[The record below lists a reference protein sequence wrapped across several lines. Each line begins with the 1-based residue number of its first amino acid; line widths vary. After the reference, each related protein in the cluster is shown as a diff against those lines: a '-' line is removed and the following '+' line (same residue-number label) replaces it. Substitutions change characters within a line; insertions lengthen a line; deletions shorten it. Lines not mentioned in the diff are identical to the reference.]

1 MRVDVGPTIFVVFG
15 VTGDLAGRKLLPALL
30 NLSAAGLMPKKFHLI
45 GVSRRSFSQTDFAT
59 FLRQSIKPVNREAW
73 SELEWLI
80 GKSEYVSGQFDDTTL
95 YSRIL
100 ETVRRVESE
109 WGLCANKLLYLA
121 VPPTLYEPVLTQ
133 LGSSPLRLSCSGDEG
148 WTRLL
153 IEKPFGSDPVMANR
167 LEQILAKTFKEHQ
180 VYRIDH
186 YLAKEALQN
195 VLAFRFVNRLFE
207 PLWSHKHLAQITVR
221 LWERGGI
228 GTRGPFYDHLG
239 ALRDVGQNHVLQMAA
254 AVLMEEPK
262 KMTADEI
269 RASRAKAFKVIGL
282 ADKKTKA
289 QKLIRAQY
297 QGYTKEEGVT
307 KHSNTETFF
316 HLETLLIGARWRG
329 VKLIL
334 ESGKAL
340 PESRAEIEAVFT
352 TGNKLTFRIQP
363 EEGITLTFRIKHPGL
378 EEGFDTEV
386 LSFDYKTKLGSIR
399 LVDAYEKLLFDAFL
413 GDQTRFSTS
422 AEVATAW
429 QLVEAVRTTWDRE
442 PLYPYTLGTYPV
454 FE

>member
-1 MRVDVGPTIFVVFG
+1 
-15 VTGDLAGRKLLPALL
+15 
-30 NLSAAGLMPKKFHLI
+30 MPKKFHLI
-45 GVSRRSFSQTDFAT
+45 GVSRRPFSQTDFAT
-59 FLRQSIKPVNREAW
+59 FLRQSIKPINREAW

-80 GKSEYVSGQFDDTTL
+80 GKSEYVSGQFDDPLL
-95 YSRIL
+95 YSRVL

-109 WGLCANKLLYLA
+109 WGMCANKLLYLA
-121 VPPTLYEPVLTQ
+121 VPPALYEPVLSQ
-133 LGSSPLRLSCSGDEG
+133 LGSSPLRLPCGGGEG

-153 IEKPFGSDPVMANR
+153 IEKPFGSDTKEAAR
-167 LEQILAKTFKEHQ
+167 LELILAKTFKEHQ

-195 VLAFRFVNRLFE
+195 VLAFRFANRLFE
-207 PLWSHKHLAQITVR
+207 PLWNYKHLAQITVR
-221 LWERGGI
+221 LWERGGV
-228 GTRGPFYDHLG
+228 GGRGPFYDGLG

-262 KMTADEI
+262 KMSADDI
-269 RASRAKAFKVIGL
+269 REARAKALKVIGL
-282 ADKKTKA
+282 ADKKNKNH
-289 QKLIRAQY
+289 KLIRAQY
-297 QGYTKEEGVT
+297 TGYGKEAGVA

-316 HLETLLIGARWRG
+316 HLETLLTGARWKG

-340 PESRAEIEAVFT
+340 PESKAEIEAVFT

-378 EEGFDTEV
+378 EDGFDTEV
-386 LSFDYKTKLGSIR
+386 LGFDYKTKLGSVR
-399 LVDAYEKLLFDAFL
+399 LVDAYEKLLYDAFL

-429 QLVEAVRTTWDRE
+429 QLVEAVRAAWDRE
-442 PLYPYTLGTYPV
+442 TLYPYTLGTYPV

>member
-1 MRVDVGPTIFVVFG
+1 MRVDVGPTIFIVFG

-45 GVSRRSFSQTDFAT
+45 GVSRRPFSQTDFAS
-59 FLRQSIKPVNREAW
+59 FLRQSIKPANREAW

-80 GKSEYVSGQFDDTTL
+80 GKSEYVAGQFDDQAL
-95 YSRIL
+95 YARVL

-109 WGLCANKLLYLA
+109 WGVCANKLIYLA
-121 VPPTLYEPVLTQ
+121 VPPALYEPVLSQ
-133 LGSSPLRLSCSGDEG
+133 LGSSPLRLPCGGGEG

-195 VLAFRFVNRLFE
+195 VLAFRFANRLFE
-207 PLWSHKHLAQITVR
+207 PLWNTKHLAQITVR

-228 GTRGPFYDHLG
+228 GNRGPFYDELG

-262 KMTADEI
+262 QMTADGI
-269 RASRAKAFKVIGL
+269 RESRAKALKVIGL
-282 ADKKTKA
+282 ADKKNKNH
-289 QKLIRAQY
+289 KLIRAQY
-297 QGYTKEEGVT
+297 QGYTKENGVD
-307 KHSNTETFF
+307 KNSKTETFF
-316 HLETLLIGARWRG
+316 RLETLLAGARWRG

-340 PESRAEIEAVFT
+340 PESRAEIEAVFN

-378 EEGFDTEV
+378 ADGFDTEV
-386 LSFDYKTKLGSIR
+386 LGFDYKTKLGSTR
-399 LVDAYEKLLFDAFL
+399 QVDAYEKLLFDAFL

-422 AEVATAW
+422 GEVASAW
-429 QLVEAVRTTWDRE
+429 QLVEAVRAAWDRE